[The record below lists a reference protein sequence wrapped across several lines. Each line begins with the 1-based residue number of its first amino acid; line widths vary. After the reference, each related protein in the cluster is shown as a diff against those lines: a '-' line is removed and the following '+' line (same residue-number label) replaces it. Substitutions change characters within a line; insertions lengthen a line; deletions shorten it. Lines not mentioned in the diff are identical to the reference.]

1 MGVVLKQTSAN
12 IITISLA
19 LIIGGFNT
27 LYFYPEF
34 LKEEYYGLVVF
45 LLATSNLLQP
55 IMSLG
60 AQHTIIKFYSSFKIK
75 DYRDRFM
82 SSILFIPLIVIIPI
96 TFLVVEFHDNLAAFL
111 SMQNPII
118 ESYVWVIFLVAFA
131 TSYFEV
137 FYAWSRVQLKSIF
150 GNALKE
156 IFPRISVLC
165 LLFLVSLQVI
175 SKTEFVWWLTGLYYL
190 RLIIM
195 IVYSLSLYTPKFSI
209 TLPEN
214 FKEIMSYSVYILLAG
229 SAASLLIDI
238 DKYMIPQKEAIAQ
251 TAYYAVAVF
260 IATVVE
266 IPGRA
271 MFQIVNPL
279 VAKFLN
285 ENNIN
290 ELNKLYMNSS
300 INLLIIAGLFF
311 LLININIGPFYDLM
325 SNPSY
330 GDAFWVVLMISVSK
344 LILMSFG
351 CGPAILATANFYKIT
366 LPFSILMAIS
376 VYFLNDYLIDIY
388 SINGAALSTLIV
400 VTLFTL
406 IKVLYINF
414 KLKIIPYSF
423 QSLKVFLIIL
433 FVFLLFADN
442 DGDGRLIYSFFKE
455 SIHDFSNIVQIL
467 LNSSLV
473 FTFYVLIIY
482 KSKSSETINFFIAK
496 LLEKKFRG

>member
-75 DYRDRFM
+75 DHRDRFM

-165 LLFLVSLQVI
+165 LLFLVC
-175 SKTEFVWWLTGLYYL
+175 
-190 RLIIM
+190 
-195 IVYSLSLYTPKFSI
+195 
-209 TLPEN
+209 
-214 FKEIMSYSVYILLAG
+214 
-229 SAASLLIDI
+229 
-238 DKYMIPQKEAIAQ
+238 
-251 TAYYAVAVF
+251 
-260 IATVVE
+260 
-266 IPGRA
+266 
-271 MFQIVNPL
+271 
-279 VAKFLN
+279 FL
-285 ENNIN
+285 
-290 ELNKLYMNSS
+290 
-300 INLLIIAGLFF
+300 
-311 LLININIGPFYDLM
+311 
-325 SNPSY
+325 
-330 GDAFWVVLMISVSK
+330 
-344 LILMSFG
+344 
-351 CGPAILATANFYKIT
+351 
-366 LPFSILMAIS
+366 
-376 VYFLNDYLIDIY
+376 
-388 SINGAALSTLIV
+388 
-400 VTLFTL
+400 
-406 IKVLYINF
+406 
-414 KLKIIPYSF
+414 
-423 QSLKVFLIIL
+423 
-433 FVFLLFADN
+433 
-442 DGDGRLIYSFFKE
+442 
-455 SIHDFSNIVQIL
+455 
-467 LNSSLV
+467 
-473 FTFYVLIIY
+473 
-482 KSKSSETINFFIAK
+482 
-496 LLEKKFRG
+496 